1 MKKQN
6 VLNLI
11 KYHVERNENSFRNEA
26 VAIARDFD
34 SIGDYQLAEY
44 IMGLISESSRYA
56 PQGSDFESEF
66 LRQVETRGLEALNLP
81 LEISEDIKGIINA
94 VNHNVG
100 INKFLFEGLPG
111 SGKTE
116 AAKNVARLLDR
127 ALFVVDFENL
137 IDSKLGQ
144 TNKNITSVFKEI
156 NMIPN
161 ADKIVILFDEID
173 VIALDRINSNDVREM
188 GRVTSTILRE
198 LDRLT
203 DLNKEIV
210 IIATTNLY
218 SNFDKA
224 LIRRFDAVINFN
236 RYSDDDLVE
245 VAEYYFSSFIK
256 NFKGTSKDIRLVRKI
271 LRAAKKLPYPGELK
285 NIIKTSLAFSEIGS
299 EYDYLRRLY
308 NNLIGN
314 LEQKELSELYEEGFT
329 MREIEKLKGESKST
343 VARKLNNNV
352 LELRGKRFVQ
362 APRGGYGGAVS
373 MNSKKEVTTEHLI
386 GLKDQLTHIKE

>member
-26 VAIARDFD
+26 VAIARYFD

-44 IMGLISESSRYA
+44 IMGLISESNLYA
-56 PQGSDFESEF
+56 PQSSDFESEF
-66 LRQVETRGLEALNLP
+66 LKQIETRRLEALNLP

-116 AAKNVARLLDR
+116 AAKNVARLLNR
-127 ALFVVDFENL
+127 SLFVVDFENL

-144 TNKNITSVFKEI
+144 TNKNITNVFKEI

-161 ADKIVILFDEID
+161 ANKIVVLFDEID

-224 LIRRFDAVINFN
+224 LVRRFDAVINFN
-236 RYSDDDLVE
+236 RYSEEDLIE

-256 NFKGTSKDIRLVRKI
+256 NFKGTSKDVRLFRKI
-271 LRAAKKLPYPGELK
+271 LKTAKKLPYPGELK
-285 NIIKTSLAFSEIGS
+285 NIIKTSLAFSDIGS
-299 EYDYLRRLY
+299 EYDYLKRLY

-314 LEQKELSELYEEGFT
+314 LEQKDLSKLYEEGFT
-329 MREIEKLKGESKST
+329 IREIEKLKGESKSA
-343 VARKLNNNV
+343 VARKLNK
-352 LELRGKRFVQ
+352 E
-362 APRGGYGGAVS
+362 GAD
-373 MNSKKEVTTEHLI
+373 NE
-386 GLKDQLTHIKE
+386 

>member
-11 KYHVERNENSFRNEA
+11 KYHVERNENAFRNESIN
-26 VAIARDFD
+26 IARYFD
-34 SIGDYQLAEY
+34 SINDSQLAEY
-44 IMGLISESSRYA
+44 IMGLISESNLYT
-56 PQGSDFESEF
+56 PQSSDFESDF
-66 LRQVETRGLEALNLP
+66 LKQLDISELSPLNLP
-81 LEISEDIKGIINA
+81 LEISDDIKGIINA
-94 VNHNVG
+94 VNHNIG

-116 AAKNVARLLDR
+116 AAKHVARLLNR
-127 ALFVVDFENL
+127 TLFYVDFDNL

-144 TNKNITSVFKEI
+144 TNKNISIVFNEI
-156 NMIPN
+156 NLLPHAN
-161 ADKIVILFDEID
+161 EVVILFDEID

-218 SNFDKA
+218 TNFDKA

-236 RYSDDDLVE
+236 RYNKEDLIE

-256 NFKGTSKDIRLVRKI
+256 NFKGISKDTRLFKKI
-271 LRAAKKLPYPGELK
+271 LKSAEKLPYPGELK
-285 NIIKTSLAFSEIGS
+285 NAIKTSLAFSDVNFEN
-299 EYDYLRRLY
+299 DYLKRLY

-314 LEQKELSELYEEGFT
+314 LEQTDINQLYTEGFT
-329 MREIEKLKGESKST
+329 VREIEKLKGESKST
-343 VARKLNNNV
+343 VSRKL
-352 LELRGKRFVQ
+352 
-362 APRGGYGGAVS
+362 
-373 MNSKKEVTTEHLI
+373 SKEDKQVE
-386 GLKDQLTHIKE
+386 

>member
-11 KYHVERNENSFRNEA
+11 KYHVERNESSFRNEA
-26 VAIARDFD
+26 ITIARYFD

-44 IMGLISESSRYA
+44 IMGLISESNLYA
-56 PQGSDFESEF
+56 PQSSDFESEF
-66 LRQVETRGLEALNLP
+66 LKQVDTRSLQSLNLP

-116 AAKNVARLLDR
+116 AAKNVARLLGR
-127 ALFVVDFENL
+127 SLFIVDFENL

-144 TNKNITSVFKEI
+144 TNKNIANVFREI
-156 NMIPN
+156 NMIPD
-161 ADKIVILFDEID
+161 ASKIVVLFDEID
-173 VIALDRINSNDVREM
+173 VIALDRINSNDIREM

-210 IIATTNLY
+210 LIATTNLY

-224 LIRRFDAVINFN
+224 LIRRFDAIINFN
-236 RYSDDDLVE
+236 RYSKEDLIE

-256 NFKGTSKDIRLVRKI
+256 NFKGTSKDTRLFKDH
-271 LRAAKKLPYPGELK
+271 KKFTL
-285 NIIKTSLAFSEIGS
+285 S
-299 EYDYLRRLY
+299 RR
-308 NNLIGN
+308 
-314 LEQKELSELYEEGFT
+314 F
-329 MREIEKLKGESKST
+329 EK
-343 VARKLNNNV
+343 
-352 LELRGKRFVQ
+352 
-362 APRGGYGGAVS
+362 YY
-373 MNSKKEVTTEHLI
+373 
-386 GLKDQLTHIKE
+386 

>member
-11 KYHVERNENSFRNEA
+11 KYHVEKNENSFRNEA
-26 VAIARDFD
+26 INIARYFD
-34 SIGDYQLAEY
+34 SIGDDQLAEY
-44 IMGLISESSRYA
+44 IMSLIAESNLYT

-66 LRQVETRGLEALNLP
+66 LKQVDTRVMEPLNLP
-81 LEISEDIKGIINA
+81 VEISEDIKGIINA

-116 AAKNVARLLDR
+116 AAKHIARLLDR
-127 ALFVVDFENL
+127 TLFCVDFDHL

-144 TNKNITSVFKEI
+144 TNKNIASVFNEI
-156 NMIPN
+156 NLLPHSN
-161 ADKIVILFDEID
+161 RVVVLFDEID

-210 IIATTNLY
+210 IIATTNLF

-236 RYSDDDLVE
+236 RYSKEDLIE
-245 VAEYYFSSFIK
+245 VGEYYFSSFIK
-256 NFKGTSKDIRLVRKI
+256 NFKGISKDTRLFRKI
-271 LRAAKKLPYPGELK
+271 LSASDKLPYPGELK
-285 NIIKTSLAFSEIGS
+285 NIIKTSLAFSDTNS
-299 EYDYLRRLY
+299 EHDYLKRLY
-308 NNLIGN
+308 NSLIGN
-314 LEQKELSELYEEGFT
+314 LEGTEISHLHTQGFT
-329 MREIEKLKGESKST
+329 VREIEKLKGESKSS
-343 VARKLNNNV
+343 VSRKLN
-352 LELRGKRFVQ
+352 
-362 APRGGYGGAVS
+362 
-373 MNSKKEVTTEHLI
+373 KE
-386 GLKDQLTHIKE
+386 DKEDE

>member
-11 KYHVERNENSFRNEA
+11 KYHVERNENAFRSESIN
-26 VAIARDFD
+26 IARYFD
-34 SIGDYQLAEY
+34 SIGDDQLAEY
-44 IMGLISESSRYA
+44 IMSLISESNLYT
-56 PQGSDFESEF
+56 PQSSDFESEF
-66 LRQVETRGLEALNLP
+66 LKQLDTRGMGPLNLP
-81 LEISEDIKGIINA
+81 MEISNDIKGIINA
-94 VNHNVG
+94 VNHNIG

-116 AAKNVARLLDR
+116 AAKHVARLLDR
-127 ALFVVDFENL
+127 TLFYVDFDNL

-144 TNKNITSVFKEI
+144 TNKNITSVFNEI
-156 NMIPN
+156 NNIPN
-161 ADKIVILFDEID
+161 SNKVVILFDEID

-218 SNFDKA
+218 LNFDKA
-224 LIRRFDAVINFN
+224 LTRRFDAVINFN
-236 RYSDDDLVE
+236 RYSKEDLIE

-256 NFKGTSKDIRLVRKI
+256 NFKGISKDTRLFKKI
-271 LRAAKKLPYPGELK
+271 LKATDNLPYPGELK
-285 NIIKTSLAFSEIGS
+285 NIIKTSLAFSDVNYEH
-299 EYDYLRRLY
+299 DYLRRLY

-314 LEQKELSELYEEGFT
+314 LEQADINQLYIDGFT
-329 MREIEKLKGESKST
+329 VREIEKLKGESKSN
-343 VARKLNNNV
+343 VSRKLNK
-352 LELRGKRFVQ
+352 EEVQ
-362 APRGGYGGAVS
+362 D
-373 MNSKKEVTTEHLI
+373 E
-386 GLKDQLTHIKE
+386 